1 MTNIIVNGWSQ
12 CRYVLPNKIL
22 VVNHITEAFNGFLN
36 KVKFNNESAY
46 MVIFKVKLNNGV
58 YRNISTLQ
66 VLNSNSVHEIL
77 ENFIEYW
84 SLKDDDYLT
93 YSIDEIIFTYKI
105 INGGNL
111 NTTKNIKNNSF
122 LKNKSIEN
130 KHLWLV

>member
-1 MTNIIVNGWSQ
+1 
-12 CRYVLPNKIL
+12 
-22 VVNHITEAFNGFLN
+22 
-36 KVKFNNESAY
+36 